1 MNRLRLRKAAP
12 FRQIIKCCSLI
23 TACTLSDIDSSR
35 PPWSSSTVDRLRSAR
50 MHLESPGTSPRFPP
64 PCRRAITF
72 CPLASRQVHKSHY
85 LIDSFPARSLLF
97 IHRPCPP
104 RSSTFPLPADAL
116 GILNMLWL
124 SFLCFCWR
132 STALFAR
139 SLYFPASQEV
149 SDCR

>member
-1 MNRLRLRKAAP
+1 MALS
-12 FRQIIKCCSLI
+12 FRQLIKCCSLI
-23 TACTLSDIDSSR
+23 TSCTLSDIDSSR
-35 PPWSSSTVDRLRSAR
+35 PPWSSSTVDRLRSA
-50 MHLESPGTSPRFPP
+50 PRFPP

-116 GILNMLWL
+116 GILNILWL